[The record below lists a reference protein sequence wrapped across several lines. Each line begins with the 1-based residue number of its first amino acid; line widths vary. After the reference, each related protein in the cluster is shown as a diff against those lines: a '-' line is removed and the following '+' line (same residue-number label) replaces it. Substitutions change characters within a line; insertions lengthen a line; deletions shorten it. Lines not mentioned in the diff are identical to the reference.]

1 MHKIAVFVGSLRQN
15 SMNLKLAKA
24 LEQLGGA
31 RFAFD
36 YVEIGDLPLYNDDL
50 LQNPPPAGLRVKR
63 ALEEAQS
70 GLFLKPGVKRAVSG
84 GPKKAIEGGSRAR
97 GG

>member
-24 LEQLGGA
+24 LEQLGGS

-50 LQNPPPAGLRVKR
+50 LQNPPAAGLRVKR
-63 ALEEAQS
+63 
-70 GLFLKPGVKRAVSG
+70 GLQDAGWGVFVAPEVKRAVSG
-84 GPKKAIEGGSRAR
+84 GPKKALQWGARPGGE
-97 GG
+97 